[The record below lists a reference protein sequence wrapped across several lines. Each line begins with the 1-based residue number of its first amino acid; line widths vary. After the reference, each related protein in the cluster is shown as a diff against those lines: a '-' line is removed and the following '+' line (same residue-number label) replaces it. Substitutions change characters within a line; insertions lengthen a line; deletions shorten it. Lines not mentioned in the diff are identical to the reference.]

1 MKHKKKLIIGGVIMK
16 KSILILALVFFTTQA
31 LALDLNKGDLKK
43 GKELY
48 REVCRS
54 CHDGVKA
61 KKVTPMHKT
70 MAQWKRLF
78 DNDMAR
84 LKERHQGNDIF
95 NKISND
101 DFEHIYKFIIEGAL
115 DSEQPQT
122 CD

>member
-1 MKHKKKLIIGGVIMK
+1 MK
-16 KSILILALVFFTTQA
+16 KAVLLVILAFSITYAYAF
-31 LALDLNKGDLKK
+31 DLSKGDVKR

-54 CHDGVKA
+54 CHDGSKV

-78 DNDMAR
+78 DNDMAK
-84 LKERHQGNDIF
+84 LKEKHPDNEIF
-95 NKISND
+95 KKYGES
-101 DFEHIYKFIIEGAL
+101 DFEHIYRFVQEGAL

>member
-1 MKHKKKLIIGGVIMK
+1 MK
-16 KSILILALVFFTTQA
+16 KMITCLLILAFFGMA
-31 LALDLNKGDLKK
+31 YAVDSRKGDANKGKQI
-43 GKELY
+43 Y

-54 CHDGVKA
+54 CHDGSKA

-70 MAQWKRLF
+70 TAQWKRLF

-84 LKERHQGNDIF
+84 LREKHQGVEEF
-95 NKISND
+95 NKIKQE
-101 DFEHIYKFIIEGAL
+101 DFDHIYRFVLEGAL

>member
-1 MKHKKKLIIGGVIMK
+1 MK
-16 KSILILALVFFTTQA
+16 KVVTFLVVIVCISYAYAF
-31 LALDLNKGDLKK
+31 DMNKGDVKK

-54 CHDGVKA
+54 CHDGSKA

-78 DNDMAR
+78 DNDLAK
-84 LKERHQGNDIF
+84 LKEKHSDNEMF
-95 NKISND
+95 KKISES
-101 DFEHIYKFIIEGAL
+101 DFEHIYRFIQEGAL

>member
-1 MKHKKKLIIGGVIMK
+1 MK
-16 KSILILALVFFTTQA
+16 KYLLFFTLILGITYAYAF
-31 LALDLNKGDLKK
+31 DMNKGDVKK

-48 REVCRS
+48 RQVCRN
-54 CHDGVKA
+54 CHDGSKV

-78 DNDMAR
+78 DNDMAK
-84 LKERHQGNDIF
+84 LKEKHPDNDMF
-95 NKISND
+95 KKISD
-101 DFEHIYKFIIEGAL
+101 TDFEHIYRFVQEGAL

>member
-1 MKHKKKLIIGGVIMK
+1 MKR
-16 KSILILALVFFTTQA
+16 LVMVTAVMFCVTYVY
-31 LALDLNKGDLKK
+31 ALDLNKGDATK
-43 GKELY
+43 GKEVY
-48 REVCRS
+48 RQTCRS
-54 CHDGVKA
+54 CHDGSKA

-84 LKERHQGNDIF
+84 LKEKHEGNEIF
-95 NKISND
+95 NKISNED
-101 DFEHIYKFIIEGAL
+101 MEHIYKFIMEGAL